1 MLSRIGVSLWLF
13 NLYNYTAV
21 AYPTRIRATVFA
33 WTDGLGHLG
42 AWCGVTLLGP
52 LYAWGPNHL
61 GWFLWLLI
69 PGSLI
74 PAIVIR
80 TFGVKQSRVVLE
92 QVST

>member
-1 MLSRIGVSLWLF
+1 M
-13 NLYNYTAV
+13 
-21 AYPTRIRATVFA
+21 
-33 WTDGLGHLG
+33 
-42 AWCGVTLLGP
+42 TLLGP

-61 GWFLWLLI
+61 GWFVWLLI